1 MSFGLVLVVDDDASI
16 RRYVKTVLDGIGF
29 RTVEAESGTDGLRVV
44 QDVNGRLDLVI
55 SDILMQNGD
64 GFSLASSVTAS
75 YPKVPLLFI
84 SGYFQQEFQGI
95 EGAFEFLP
103 KPFLPDALIRTVKK
117 LISKNEQRQ
126 SQSRNWFC

>member
-1 MSFGLVLVVDDDASI
+1 M
-16 RRYVKTVLDGIGF
+16 
-29 RTVEAESGTDGLRVV
+29 EAESGTDGLRVV